1 MVRLEQFQ
9 SHLLADAELKTF
21 VGGRIVAGALQNTPL
36 PAIAVNWLN
45 RPYDDQG
52 VIVLDAEEPQ
62 GEMHL
67 QIDGWVHGED
77 ADQLE
82 AARKAKA
89 QVKELA
95 DHLERAI
102 SKYRK
107 EACSITRRDL
117 LCANQN
123 GDKRRA
129 SINVVMTA
137 AGG

>member
-1 MVRLEQFQ
+1 MTRLEQFQ
-9 SHLLADAELKTF
+9 SHLLSDAELRKF
-21 VGGRIVAGALQNTPL
+21 VDGRIVAGALRDTPL
-36 PAIAVNWLN
+36 PAIAINWLN

-52 VIVLDAEEPQ
+52 VIVLDAEEPA

-67 QIDGWVHGED
+67 QIDGWVQGED

-82 AARKAKA
+82 AARTAKA

-102 SKYRK
+102 GKYRK
-107 EACSITRRDL
+107 EACSITRRNE